1 VPIRLRSDNGKQFEA
16 GLFQA
21 ALKCWIVVWGNSTPH
36 YSQSNGHSEAA
47 VKTVKELVLKLAP
60 SGDLSSEEFL
70 AGVRAGNGIVTGSN
84 CIRPSAPVN
93 GAARPSI
100 FLLQSMER
108 RHGRAGASGGSR
120 CEHKIPL
127 RSMIALAAIV
137 TCCCT
142 SMRPRSENEVMEPQ
156 RSIVAVGKYRSYRE
170 KFASGSVLWR
180 NRQFLRLMVSTKIES
195 GSSDTS
201 TSLPV
206 DVHNAKADVEVPGKE
221 QPRIDA
227 P

>member
-1 VPIRLRSDNGKQFEA
+1 VYTKFFVHSYFGFRFVFRKHNPIPKVVKKGKKPPKSGTDYAGRHQQFCGVFNNYNFNLVPMRLRSDNGTQFEA

-36 YSQSNGHSEAA
+36 YSQSNGHAEAA

-70 AGVRAGNGIVTGSN
+70 AGVRAGNQIVTGSN

-108 RHGRAGASGGSR
+108 SHGRAGASGGSR

-127 RSMIALAAIV
+127 
-137 TCCCT
+137 
-142 SMRPRSENEVMEPQ
+142 
-156 RSIVAVGKYRSYRE
+156 
-170 KFASGSVLWR
+170 
-180 NRQFLRLMVSTKIES
+180 
-195 GSSDTS
+195 
-201 TSLPV
+201 
-206 DVHNAKADVEVPGKE
+206 
-221 QPRIDA
+221 
-227 P
+227 